1 MHQAPRSFSNTMI
14 FNVNNHL
21 CIRNYSPCSVM
32 RKLSCRGIKQIL
44 RLKRKKKTCIQFR
57 QHLKSDDLV

>member
-1 MHQAPRSFSNTMI
+1 MRQAPKSFSNTMI
-14 FNVNNHL
+14 FIVNNHL

-32 RKLSCRGIKQIL
+32 RKRSCTGVKQIL
-44 RLKRKKKTCIQFR
+44 GLKRKKKTCIQFR